1 MYARKRK
8 LSDSQE
14 PACVLCGSVD
24 YDLDTY
30 GRMFDQIGFR
40 VHEFCLIFANISFDE
55 TPTDQGTVHLDYA
68 ALTTKVKQANQK
80 QCCVCGERGAAITCT
95 ESGCE
100 RSFHLP
106 CAKDGQCVTQ
116 FFGLHRS
123 YCFEHCPRQTAVTA
137 SATGTRCAICQET
150 VGNIASYHTLMCS
163 VCKHAWFH
171 RDCIQQQALNDGKE
185 CFRCPVCQ
193 DNALF
198 CIEMSILG
206 IRIPDSV
213 ESFCQT
219 MQMRRTPAWEDER
232 AFATLQQR
240 HRCCDAIVCFYHGGR
255 ELAEEEGLTWSSKPQ
270 PPCFPRPWQLILCS
284 SCGVE
289 STHRQCSYSS
299 IRMNMWDCDRCAGL
313 GTASAAISEL
323 AALSTASQQSS
334 LEPSHSPQE
343 HEHNCSSPDSQAAS
357 EPSHRSQLPQLS
369 CQTSEL
375 GTTCSH
381 GPDHQDTVEQ
391 HQAQHGSSHTPTP
404 ATESSSRIST
414 RRSRSGSSRAATAAA
429 RRRRPRQRRTS
440 RTRSRSPLQG
450 RAPGSQSPTRRP
462 RGSRRTPSPAAQNR
476 TRSTTRAA
484 RRRSSRAPLHSH
496 PAEWPGQTGEARM
509 QSRSSVAQRATYV
522 LSRCRRGCRRK
533 PQQQRLSRP

>member
-55 TPTDQGTVHLDYA
+55 TPTDQGTVHIDYA

-106 CAKDGQCVTQ
+106 CAKDGQCITQ
-116 FFGLHRS
+116 FFGLNRS

-150 VGNIASYHTLMCS
+150 VGNIASYHTLTCS

-213 ESFCQT
+213 VSFCQT

-255 ELAEEEGLTWSSKPQ
+255 ELAEEEG
-270 PPCFPRPWQLILCS
+270 PWQLILCS

-323 AALSTASQQSS
+323 ATGQIGILQSS
-334 LEPSHSPQE
+334 HSSCTQE
-343 HEHNCSSPDSQAAS
+343 ASQAAENKPHTKPLPAARSGPRIPEPDQKTSRQQANTISSCS
-357 EPSHRSQLPQLS
+357 EQNPQHHQSGKAEVLEGSPAFTPCGVARADRGGPHAKPFLS
-369 CQTSEL
+369 
-375 GTTCSH
+375 GTTSH
-381 GPDHQDTVEQ
+381 ICPQPVQKRLQEK
-391 HQAQHGSSHTPTP
+391 APTAEAFP
-404 ATESSSRIST
+404 A
-414 RRSRSGSSRAATAAA
+414 
-429 RRRRPRQRRTS
+429 
-440 RTRSRSPLQG
+440 
-450 RAPGSQSPTRRP
+450 
-462 RGSRRTPSPAAQNR
+462 
-476 TRSTTRAA
+476 
-484 RRRSSRAPLHSH
+484 
-496 PAEWPGQTGEARM
+496 M
-509 QSRSSVAQRATYV
+509 
-522 LSRCRRGCRRK
+522 K
-533 PQQQRLSRP
+533 